1 MEYHQ
6 TALKVS
12 FITLPLL
19 HWTDLKTTLEKSPKL
34 WNIPAEQTS
43 SLLPHFHSRREDL
56 SSIVTW
62 VLRDF
67 GSLHTL
73 PEKHTHS
80 VVCTVPWFS
89 VASLRVLISKQGAN
103 TNAPPQILL
112 FTFGLQPHK
121 KLSYQTCKT
130 KIINSTKQH
139 SFSRGQ
145 IHYKVVTFVCKF
157 KNLHSTLTYRDP
169 PPPLTDSEKMNW
181 KEKCSKLNTIS
192 AHPSL
197 ENTNQPDRLHREHQK
212 SHACSCGHCLIMCE
226 APFSIPR
233 VDGRQCSA
241 VMFISWHRR
250 WRTLPR
256 EGIKIY
262 DAAFWKPLSLT
273 SPTPSLHRQTQETSN
288 EAEGNDDETHSFD
301 VQI

>member
-169 PPPLTDSEKMNW
+169 PPPFDWLWEDELKR
-181 KEKCSKLNTIS
+181 KVLKVEYHFCS
-192 AHPSL
+192 
-197 ENTNQPDRLHREHQK
+197 
-212 SHACSCGHCLIMCE
+212 
-226 APFSIPR
+226 
-233 VDGRQCSA
+233 
-241 VMFISWHRR
+241 
-250 WRTLPR
+250 
-256 EGIKIY
+256 
-262 DAAFWKPLSLT
+262 SLT
-273 SPTPSLHRQTQETSN
+273 GKHEPARQTTSWTSKITCVFMWTLSYHVWSTIFN
-288 EAEGNDDETHSFD
+288 STGGRKAVFSSD
-301 VQI
+301 VYLLTPKMENITTRGD